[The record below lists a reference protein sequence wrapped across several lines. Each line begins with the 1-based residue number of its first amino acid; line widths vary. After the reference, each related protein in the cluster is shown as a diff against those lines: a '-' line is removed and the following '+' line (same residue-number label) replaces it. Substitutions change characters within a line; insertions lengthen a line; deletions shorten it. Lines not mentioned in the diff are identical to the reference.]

1 MNKVFKQDQAK
12 QCEAWAQLGAVNR
25 SVILA
30 EASRKL
36 ADITPN
42 SEQSQHLFNHLL
54 SQAPTLDEVTR
65 LTGATGESN
74 DLYLA
79 ARGKAMILGTEAANP
94 IAFLGQ
100 LIAALLTGNEVFLR
114 FPSQQQLCEEAMAI
128 FNQSGVY
135 PGVMS
140 IANDSQLTTLLN
152 ISRLA
157 VLGAVGQKEELLQ
170 IGKDLS
176 ETDGIL
182 TQLVPVTD
190 LEGCSEMFQP
200 DYLERFCTERVKT
213 VNTTAIGGNASL
225 IELGMG

>member
-1 MNKVFKQDQAK
+1 MNKVFKENQAQ
-12 QCEAWAQLGAVNR
+12 QCEAWAQLGAVKR
-25 SVILA
+25 SIILT

-36 ADITPN
+36 ADISPN
-42 SEQSQHLFNHLL
+42 GEQAQHLFNHLL
-54 SQAPTLDEVTR
+54 AQAQKLEEVMR
-65 LTGATGESN
+65 LEGATGESN

-79 ARGKAMILGTEAANP
+79 PRGKTMVLATESANP
-94 IAFLGQ
+94 IAFLGT
-100 LIAALLTGNEVFLR
+100 LVAALLTGNEVFLR
-114 FPSQQQLCEEAMAI
+114 YPSRQQLCEDAMAVL
-128 FNQSGVY
+128 NESGVY
-135 PGVMS
+135 AGVMS
-140 IANDSQLTTLLN
+140 ITNDSELTTLLN

-157 VLGAVGQKEELLQ
+157 VVGAVGTPQELLQ

-182 TQLVPVTD
+182 TQLVAVTD
-190 LEGCSEMFQP
+190 LGSCSEMFQP